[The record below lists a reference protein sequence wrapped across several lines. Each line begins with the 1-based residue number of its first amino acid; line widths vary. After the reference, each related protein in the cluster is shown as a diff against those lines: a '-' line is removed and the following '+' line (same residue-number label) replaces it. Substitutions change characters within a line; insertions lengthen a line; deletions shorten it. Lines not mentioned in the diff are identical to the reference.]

1 MGLSL
6 RTSRA
11 GRRREEMEKAK
22 QAPGRSGEAQPMR
35 ASKVFLRCGSK
46 IFGGRRRDNGR
57 LDVPGGVAEG
67 EETPLDCALRET
79 LEEIIVNDANC
90 KDWLEGRL
98 RESRTRR
105 VCYVVG
111 HKTYLITLFHIQC
124 RYSDILGLTED
135 GMREMKEPGW
145 LEIDAILREKR
156 DRAQET
162 ASGSLYAAAIQE
174 LLADNRKR
182 GCEATPVA
190 SKAGYCDTMRQLKR
204 KTDVQGEPKAWGKAS
219 GDSPWET
226 IPGKVMPGQIGMDNE
241 PPGRESADIG
251 SRGRKGT
258 PSYKDGETPRKAWPG
273 RPRHSSLGGVL
284 KTGVAAGETPQ
295 REKGKGGGT
304 AMSSSA
310 SVAQATREEEDESGR
325 SDESQPTGSP
335 NERATGTLDSTPR
348 AERRQR
354 FAALGRDIQALA
366 QELVRKDEE
375 ESDKEDETEIRALRG
390 RHSFN
395 FMT

>member
-1 MGLSL
+1 M
-6 RTSRA
+6 SRA
-11 GRRREEMEKAK
+11 GRLREEMEKAK
-22 QAPGRSGEAQPMR
+22 QASGMSGEAQPMR

-46 IFGGRRRDNGR
+46 IFAGRRRGNGR

-67 EETPLDCALRET
+67 EETPLECALRET

-90 KDWLEGRL
+90 KDWLECRL

-105 VCYVVG
+105 VCYVVE

-124 RYSDILGLTED
+124 RYRDILGLTED

-156 DRAQET
+156 DRSQET
-162 ASGSLYAAAIQE
+162 ESGSLYAAAIQE
-174 LLADNRKR
+174 LLADNGKR
-182 GCEATPVA
+182 EHEATPVA

-204 KTDVQGEPKAWGKAS
+204 KTDVQGEPRACGKAS
-219 GDSPWET
+219 GYSPGET
-226 IPGKVMPGQIGMDNE
+226 IPRKPTPGQSGMDNE
-241 PPGRESADIG
+241 PPERESADIG
-251 SRGRKGT
+251 SRGWKGT
-258 PSYKDGETPRKAWPG
+258 PSYKDEETPRKAWPG
-273 RPRHSSLGGVL
+273 RPRHSNLGGRP
-284 KTGVAAGETPQ
+284 KMGVVAGETPQ
-295 REKGKGGGT
+295 REKGRGVGT

-310 SVAQATREEEDESGR
+310 SVARATQGEEDESGR
-325 SDESQPTGSP
+325 SEEHQPMGSP
-335 NERATGTLDSTPR
+335 NARAIDPLDSTPC

-366 QELVRKDEE
+366 QELVKKDDKV
-375 ESDKEDETEIRALRG
+375 SDEEDETEIRAWRG

-395 FMT
+395 FLT